1 MNHFYMLLERVAV
14 QDANCVAGLTYGFP
28 AISHFLGFSHALQLK
43 LVNQFDVSIDGCA
56 VFCHEHHSHTFQAND
71 LGDFMFIQRKSS
83 PTFKKHAKA
92 SPPIIEEGKMHLTV
106 SLLLKCSGDKFY
118 REDDIKALTQV
129 IDSKANQLRLAGGVI
144 TQITSTS
151 FFRNAEN
158 REEKHAQLHTMK
170 RKLMPSFVL
179 CDKHDVLQTHYE
191 QLKEQDTST
200 DLLEAWLDF
209 ARLTYQAETDTTE
222 NNHTEWKL
230 KPKPAKGWLVPIMTG
245 YTAIAP
251 LQAKGTITGSRS
263 PEYPFSFVEA
273 VYSIGEWLSTHRIN
287 DLDRLMWHYHHTDNW
302 YLCQQPPQK
311 TDSNEPSLVS
321 MDDSLAD
328 DFDFDK

>member
-1 MNHFYMLLERVAV
+1 MSHFYILLERVVV
-14 QDANCVAGLTYGFP
+14 QNANCVAGLTYGFP

-43 LVNQFDVSIDGCA
+43 LASDFDFSIDGCA
-56 VFCHEHHSHTFQAND
+56 VFCHEHQSHTFQANGF
-71 LGDFMFIQRKSS
+71 GDFTFIQHKSS

-92 SPPIIEEGKMHLTV
+92 SPPIIEEGKMNLTV
-106 SLLLKCSGDKFY
+106 SLLLKCSGDRFH
-118 REDDIKALTQV
+118 RENDIKGLTQI

-144 TQITSTS
+144 IQIRSTV
-151 FFRNAEN
+151 FFRDVEN
-158 REEKHAQLHTMK
+158 EEEKNAQLHKIK

-179 CDKHDVLQTHYE
+179 CDKHDVLHAHYE
-191 QLKEQDTST
+191 KLKEKDTSA

-209 ARLTYQAETDTTE
+209 SRLTYQAETETTE

-230 KPKPAKGWLVPIMTG
+230 RPKPGKGWLVPIMTG

-251 LQAKGTITGSRS
+251 LQAKGAITGARS

-273 VYSIGEWLSTHRIN
+273 VYSIGEWLSTHRIK
-287 DLDRLMWHYHHTDNW
+287 DFDSLMWHYQYTENW
-302 YLCQQPPQK
+302 YLCQQTPPK
-311 TDSNEPSLVS
+311 AEIDEPSLVS

-328 DFDFDK
+328 DFDFNK